1 MMRTG
6 DRGFYD
12 RNMLSAMA
20 RSVREQMRRQGESI
34 PVGHNWASVI
44 AVDATVVGA
53 AVIAAVQRPTADLAV
68 SMLALVLA
76 VAPFMQVYA
85 TGAKFKAPMV
95 WVGWTAA
102 TALLLF
108 ATSTPVANDFA
119 PLLVVLMVGEV
130 TSLTGIAGGCLSS
143 LSAAAVLLTAAAL
156 HRLDNLPLYLGI
168 LGMGWLVG
176 YLMRVQTVL
185 MEQQQHAQAALAAHA
200 AADER
205 RRIAREVHDVIAHS
219 LSVTLLHI
227 TGARR
232 GLQQDRDIDDAVDA
246 LEQAE
251 HLGRQAMADIRRT
264 VGLLDGAPMGTT
276 PEPGIDDI
284 AGLIDDFV
292 RAGLTVQFIARG
304 RTTQVSP
311 AVGLALYRITQESLA
326 NIAKH
331 APEAKSSVTLAI
343 SRTSVT
349 LDVLNQLPVAVAAG
363 CSEGRGVRGMRQ
375 RVGQLGGIISVGPTS
390 DGWAVRTNIPLGTT
404 ESSCPLAPS

>member
-12 RNMLSAMA
+12 RNMLSAIA

-34 PVGHNWASVI
+34 PVGHNWASVM

-53 AVIAAVQRPTADLAV
+53 GVIAAVQRPAADLAV
-68 SMLALVLA
+68 SLLALTLA
-76 VAPFMQVYA
+76 IAPFVQVYA
-85 TGAKFKAPMV
+85 LGVKFKAPMV
-95 WVGWTAA
+95 WVAWTAA

-108 ATSTPVANDFA
+108 ATSTPIADDFA

-143 LSAAAVLLTAAAL
+143 LSAAALLLTASAV
-156 HRLDNLPLYLGI
+156 HRLDNVPLYLGI

-176 YLMRVQTVL
+176 YLMRVQTIL
-185 MEQQQHAQAALAAHA
+185 MEQQQQAQSALATHA

-232 GLQQDRDIDDAVDA
+232 GLQQDRDVDDAVDA

-264 VGLLDGAPMGTT
+264 VGLLDSAPMGTA

-284 AGLIDDFV
+284 PGLIDDFV
-292 RAGLTVQFIARG
+292 RAGLVVTFNVSG
-304 RTTQVSP
+304 RTNQVSA

-331 APEAKSSVTLAI
+331 SPEAESTVTLAI
-343 SRTSVT
+343 SRTSAT
-349 LDVLNQLPVAVAAG
+349 LDVSNQLPVAVAAG

-375 RVGQLGGIISVGPTS
+375 RVGLLGGIISVGPTA
-390 DGWAVRTNIPLGTT
+390 DGWSVRINIPLGNTDST
-404 ESSCPLAPS
+404 CPLAP